1 MEKRHW
7 WGPLILGIIIL
18 AVGVAILLFPQ
29 TSYLT
34 MTLLF
39 GAVIILSGVM
49 YIGMATSKDV
59 RGKGWLIASGII
71 EIILGIALTAM
82 PAVSAIALPLC
93 LGFWL
98 LFKGFSLL
106 VRMEYFLII
115 SSNADALIRCDARE
129 DYGLRN
135 TEGSGWGWTI
145 FSAIMLIICG
155 IIIIMQP
162 ILYGMEAVIWW
173 TGISFLI
180 GGGTLMNYAFKL
192 KNDPQ

>member
-7 WGPLILGIIIL
+7 WVPLVLGIIVVL
-18 AVGVAILLFPQ
+18 LGAAILLFPQ
-29 TSYLT
+29 ISYLT
-34 MTLLF
+34 MALLF
-39 GAVIILSGVM
+39 GVVIILSGIM
-49 YIGMATSKDV
+49 YIGMATASRV
-59 RGKGWLIASGII
+59 RGRGWLIASGII

-82 PAVSAIALPLC
+82 PGVSAIALPLC

-98 LFKGFSLL
+98 LFKGCSL
-106 VRMEYFLII
+106 IGI
-115 SSNADALIRCDARE
+115 G
-129 DYGLRN
+129 YGLRN

-155 IIIIMQP
+155 IIILMQP

-180 GGGTLMNYAFKL
+180 GGGTLMNYAFKV
-192 KNDPQ
+192 KDDSVA

>member
-7 WGPLILGIIIL
+7 WGPLIIGIIIL
-18 AVGVAILLFPQ
+18 LLGAAILLFPQ

-34 MTLLF
+34 MSLLF
-39 GAVIILSGVM
+39 GLVIILSGIM
-49 YIGMATSKDV
+49 YIGMATAGKV

-98 LFKGFSLL
+98 LFKGST
-106 VRMEYFLII
+106 LIGI
-115 SSNADALIRCDARE
+115 G
-129 DYGLRN
+129 YGLRN
-135 TEGSGWGWTI
+135 TAGSGWGWTI

-192 KNDPQ
+192 KNDPTIE